1 MQSQKFTS
9 GLHFAWIMS
18 EQAFSDSAKQGVIVA
33 MTFSFIILLAI
44 TRNIV
49 VSVLSIISVGVVILS
64 VLCIMV
70 LKGYELGVSESIC
83 VVISIGLSVDYVV
96 HLAQDYM
103 HSSHKNRSSKM
114 K

>member
-1 MQSQKFTS
+1 
-9 GLHFAWIMS
+9 MS
-18 EQAFSDSAKQGVIVA
+18 EQAFSDSAKQGVVIA
-33 MTFSFIILLAI
+33 MTFSFFILLFI
-44 TRNIV
+44 TRNII
-49 VSVLSIISVGVVILS
+49 VSFLSIISVAVVIVS

-70 LKGYELGVSESIC
+70 KGYELGVSESIC